1 MFHSYIIELHA
12 QAIAVTSYCLEEA
25 FPTSSSTGTL
35 DFGSACRAC
44 SDMFRSICYLN
55 WLFRSV
61 SCNSFDTSSYD
72 HQRIQPNQLNPPWSP
87 PSLPLENRWIRSEV
101 PIRPVPPAAV
111 RHLHVPIHCG
121 PVQRSRALHQGGIV
135 VVRTPLAWRFMF
147 HVLPMKRAGC
157 LSNKTWR
164 SWRFKI
170 YKQIMMS
177 ATELLVLSRFWSA
190 ALRNIFYW
198 DKA

>member
-61 SCNSFDTSSYD
+61 PCNSFDTSSYD

-111 RHLHVPIHCG
+111 SPSARAHSLRPSAAESRPPPGWHCCG
-121 PVQRSRALHQGGIV
+121 PHPPGVA
-135 VVRTPLAWRFMF
+135 F
-147 HVLPMKRAGC
+147 HVSCSTHETGWL
-157 LSNKTWR
+157 
-164 SWRFKI
+164 FE
-170 YKQIMMS
+170 Q
-177 ATELLVLSRFWSA
+177 
-190 ALRNIFYW
+190 
-198 DKA
+198 